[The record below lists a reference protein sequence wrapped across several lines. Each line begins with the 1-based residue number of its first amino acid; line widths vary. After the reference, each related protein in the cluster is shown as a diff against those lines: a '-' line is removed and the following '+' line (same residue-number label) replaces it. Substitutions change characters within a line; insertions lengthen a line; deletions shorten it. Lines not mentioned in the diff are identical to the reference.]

1 MLWGDSGMEI
11 AIDLGTANI
20 LVAVRGR
27 GIVLREPSVVAV
39 DRGSGKLVAIGE
51 EARQMLGR
59 TPGSIIAS
67 RPLRDGVIADY
78 DITESMLR
86 HFIARVTPGRSMTR
100 PRVMVCIPTG
110 ATGAERRAV
119 REATQSAGAGKV
131 ELIEEPLAAALG
143 VGLEITKAAGHMV
156 VDIGGGTADVAVL
169 TLGGIAASDSVRVGG
184 DAMDAGIVHELKSTY
199 SLAIGERTAEE
210 IKIDVG
216 SVHPQG
222 GERQTDIRGRDLLT
236 GLPKTLHITSSDIH
250 ASLLAPVQEI
260 VASVRRV
267 LEQTPPDLLSDVLDH
282 GIWLTGGGAMLHGL
296 PEFIT
301 RETGVPTYLAEDPM
315 SSVALGTA
323 RALDMELVSGHL
335 VIFKRVI

>member
-1 MLWGDSGMEI
+1 MEI
-11 AIDLGTANI
+11 AIDLGTANV
-20 LVAVRGR
+20 LVAVRGK
-27 GIVLREPSVVAV
+27 GIVLREPSVVTV
-39 DRGSGKLVAIGE
+39 DRNTGKLVAIGE

-59 TPGSIIAS
+59 TPGAIAAM

-78 DITESMLR
+78 EITEAMLR

-100 PRVMVCIPTG
+100 PRVMICIPTG
-110 ATGAERRAV
+110 ATGAERTAV
-119 REATQSAGAGKV
+119 GEAARSAGAGKV

-143 VGLEITKAAGHMV
+143 VGLEITKPEGHMV

-169 TLGGIAASDSVRVGG
+169 TLGGKATSDSVRVGG
-184 DAMDAGIVHELKSTY
+184 DAMDSVIVQELKSTY

-210 IKIDVG
+210 IKINVG

-222 GERQTDIRGRDLLT
+222 TDRQTDIRGRDLLT
-236 GLPKTLHITSSDIH
+236 GLPRTLHISSSDIRPG
-250 ASLLAPVQEI
+250 LTELAMEV

-267 LEQTPPDLLSDVLDH
+267 LEQTPPELISDILDH

-296 PEFIT
+296 PELIS
-301 RETGVPTYLAEDPM
+301 RETGVPTQLAEDPM

-323 RALDMELVSGHL
+323 RALDLQLASGHL
-335 VIFKRVI
+335 VVFQRVI

>member
-1 MLWGDSGMEI
+1 MEI
-11 AIDLGTANI
+11 AIDLGTANV
-20 LVAVRGR
+20 LVAVRGK

-39 DRGSGKLVAIGE
+39 DRDSGKLVAIGE
-51 EARQMLGR
+51 EARRMLGR
-59 TPGSIIAS
+59 TPGAIIAM

-78 DITESMLR
+78 EITEAMLR

-100 PRVMVCIPTG
+100 PRVMICIPTG

-119 REATQSAGAGKV
+119 REAAQSAGAGKV
-131 ELIEEPLAAALG
+131 ELVEEPLAAALG
-143 VGLEITKAAGHMV
+143 LGLEITKPAGQLV

-184 DAMDAGIVHELKSTY
+184 DAMDAAIVQELKSAY
-199 SLAIGERTAEE
+199 SLAVGERTAEE

-216 SVHPQG
+216 SVHPGATQR
-222 GERQTDIRGRDLLT
+222 ETDIRGRDLLT
-236 GLPKTLHITSSDIH
+236 GLPRTLHLTSADVRGVLMEP
-250 ASLLAPVQEI
+250 AQEI
-260 VASVRRV
+260 VAAVRRV
-267 LEQTPPDLLSDVLDH
+267 LEQTPPELLSDILDH

-296 PEFIT
+296 PELMA

-323 RALDMELVSGHL
+323 RALDMQIVGRHL